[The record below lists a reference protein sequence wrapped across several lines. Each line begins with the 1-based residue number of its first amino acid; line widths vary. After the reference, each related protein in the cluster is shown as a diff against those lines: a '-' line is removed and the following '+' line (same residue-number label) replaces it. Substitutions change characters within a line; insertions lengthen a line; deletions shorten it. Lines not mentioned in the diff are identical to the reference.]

1 MKQQINLYLPEF
13 RKKKDALSVLVVGQI
28 LGCVVAVMILVTSF
42 DAYTQWRLRGEL
54 ADLGVTLSE
63 ETTKTSEL
71 DEVLARRSQN
81 NVLTD
86 RLDRSEAQLE
96 SSRQIRNFLSQTKLG
111 NVIGFSEHF
120 KDISR
125 ASISGLS
132 VSEFSFANGGEE
144 IKLLGKVLDSA
155 MVPRYVSRLENSNSS
170 IRDLLFSSR
179 IYRVDADS
187 TSFEFELSTSN
198 E

>member
-1 MKQQINLYLPEF
+1 MNQQINLYLPEF
-13 RKKKDALSVLVVGQI
+13 RVKKDRLTALVMGQI
-28 LGCVVAVMILVTSF
+28 LGSIVAVMVLVTSF
-42 DAYTQWRLRGEL
+42 DIYTDWRLTGEL
-54 ADLGVTLSE
+54 ESLRETLRE

-81 NVLTD
+81 TLLTD
-86 RLDRSEAQLE
+86 RLDESEAQLE
-96 SSRQIRNFLSQTKLG
+96 SSRQIRSFLSDTKLG
-111 NVIGFSEHF
+111 NIVGFSEHF

-132 VSEFSFANGGEE
+132 VSEFSFSDGGEE
-144 IKLLGKVLDSA
+144 VSLSGNVLDSA
-155 MVPRYVSRLENSNSS
+155 MVPRYVSRLEGSNSS

-179 IYRVDADS
+179 IYRTDADS
-187 TSFEFELSTSN
+187 SFFEFELSTSN

>member
-13 RKKKDALSVLVVGQI
+13 RKKRDALSVLVVGQI
-28 LGCVVAVMILVTSF
+28 LGCIVAVMVLVTSF
-42 DAYTQWRLRGEL
+42 DIYTQWKLSGEL
-54 ADLGVTLSE
+54 VDLRVTLAE
-63 ETTKTSEL
+63 ETKKTSEL

-81 NVLTD
+81 NILTD
-86 RLDRSEAQLE
+86 RLDQSEAQLE
-96 SSRQIRNFLSQTKLG
+96 SSRQIRSFLGQTKLG
-111 NVIGFSEHF
+111 NVVGFSEYF

-144 IKLLGKVLDSA
+144 IKLLGNVLDSA

-179 IYRVDADS
+179 IYRSGADS
-187 TSFEFELSTSN
+187 SFFEFELSTAN

>member
-1 MKQQINLYLPEF
+1 MNQQINLYLPEF
-13 RKKKDALSVLVVGQI
+13 RMKKDALTALVVGQV
-28 LGCVVAVMILVTSF
+28 LGCIVAVMVLVTSF
-42 DAYTQWRLRGEL
+42 DIYTQWSLSSELTILR
-54 ADLGVTLSE
+54 VTLSE

-81 NVLTD
+81 TVLTD
-86 RLDRSEAQLE
+86 RLDQSEAQLE
-96 SSRQIRNFLSQTKLG
+96 SSRQIRSFLSETKLG
-111 NVIGFSEHF
+111 NVVGFSEHF

-132 VSEFSFANGGEE
+132 VSEFSIGSGGEQVN
-144 IKLLGKVLDSA
+144 LLGNVLDSA
-155 MVPRYVSRLENSNSS
+155 MVPRYVSRLEGSNSS

-179 IYRVDADS
+179 IYRTDADS
-187 TSFEFELSTSN
+187 SFFEFELSTSN

>member
-1 MKQQINLYLPEF
+1 MNQQINLYLSEF
-13 RKKKDALSVLVVGQI
+13 RVKKDALSALVAGQI
-28 LGCVVAVMILVTSF
+28 LGCIVAVMVLVTSF
-42 DAYTQWRLRGEL
+42 DIYTQWSLNGELVILRG
-54 ADLGVTLSE
+54 TLSE

-81 NVLTD
+81 TVLTD
-86 RLDRSEAQLE
+86 RLDQSEAQLE
-96 SSRQIRNFLSQTKLG
+96 SSRQIRSFLSQTKLG
-111 NVIGFSEHF
+111 NVAGFSEHF

-132 VSEFSFANGGEE
+132 VSEFSFENGGEE
-144 IKLLGKVLDSA
+144 VKLFGNVLDSA
-155 MVPRYVSRLENSNSS
+155 MVPRYVSRLEGSNSS

-179 IYRVDADS
+179 IYRADTDS
-187 TSFEFELSTSN
+187 SFFEFELSTSN

>member
-1 MKQQINLYLPEF
+1 MNQQINLYLSEF
-13 RKKKDALSVLVVGQI
+13 RMKKDPLSALVMGQI
-28 LGCVVAVMILVTSF
+28 LGSIVAVMVLVTSF
-42 DAYTQWRLRGEL
+42 DIYTEWSLSGEL
-54 ADLGVTLSE
+54 AVLRETLQE
-63 ETTKTSEL
+63 ETIKTSEL

-81 NVLTD
+81 TVLTD
-86 RLDRSEAQLE
+86 RLDESEAQLE
-96 SSRQIRNFLSQTKLG
+96 SSRQIRSFLSQTKLG
-111 NVIGFSEHF
+111 NVVGFSEHF

-132 VSEFSFANGGEE
+132 VSGFSFENGGEE
-144 IKLLGKVLDSA
+144 VKLFGSVLDSA

-179 IYRVDADS
+179 IYRLDVNS
-187 TSFEFELSTSN
+187 SFFEFELSTSN